1 MSSISLKNTLKLLKS
16 NKISIKEL
24 NQEYIKKIKEK
35 SNLNIFIHFEEQK
48 ILDQITE
55 LEKDNSNKKL
65 KGIPLAIKDL
75 FCTKN
80 MPTTAASKILEN
92 FNPTYESFVTQNY

>member
-35 SNLNIFIHFEEQK
+35 SNLNIFIYFNEE
-48 ILDQITE
+48 
-55 LEKDNSNKKL
+55 
-65 KGIPLAIKDL
+65 
-75 FCTKN
+75 KN
-80 MPTTAASKILEN
+80 I
-92 FNPTYESFVTQNY
+92 